1 MKKLY
6 KSERDQIIT
15 GVIGGLGEYFS
26 IDPTV
31 LRIGFVVLVLIT
43 GIFPGVIA
51 YIIAY
56 FIIPET
62 PHQVSTLVTPPPMK
76 TPEEPKVEVKEEA
89 PQPNFGHSM
98 VTPEEATLTVDEL
111 MESTQKETIDGEP
124 LATHESETK
133 ENSTESK
140 NPTV

>member
-6 KSERDQIIT
+6 KSERDQILT
-15 GVIGGLGEYFS
+15 GIIGGMGEYFD

-56 FIIPET
+56 FIIPEK
-62 PHQVSTLVTPPPMK
+62 PHTVSTLVTPPPMK
-76 TPEEPKVEVKEEA
+76 TEPKPEVKEEA
-89 PQPNFGHSM
+89 PQPGFGHSM
-98 VTPEEATLTVDEL
+98 VTPEEATVTVDDL
-111 MESTQKETIDGEP
+111 MEPTIQEHVGGELTQAEK
-124 LATHESETK
+124 K
-133 ENSTESK
+133 ENHIDE
-140 NPTV
+140 PTSPTIM